1 MSFKKT
7 AIILGTLSLLTAKNL
22 NAQENKY
29 FLLENKN
36 QTEITPKVDTSSY
49 SKQNQKIK
57 EFVENA
63 REYIGTTYSW
73 GGRLTKK
80 NPGLDCLGLLFIPYS
95 ETFGTKW
102 YDFSVYPSQIVEK
115 NQLGKPVKGLD
126 GILSEDVQISNL
138 QEGDIIYLLS
148 KTKIQDK
155 PLAKINGI
163 EYWPWHTGI
172 YSNKKENLFLEASPF
187 SKVIERDFSEV
198 LKENIGIFVTR
209 INP

>member
-1 MSFKKT
+1 MNLKKT

-22 NAQENKY
+22 KAQESKY
-29 FLLENKN
+29 FVSENKPL
-36 QTEITPKVDTSSY
+36 TEINSQKDTSNY
-49 SKQNQKIK
+49 LKQNEKIK
-57 EFVENA
+57 EFVTNA
-63 REYIGTTYSW
+63 RKHIGTPYLW

-80 NPGLDCLGLLFIPYS
+80 NPGLDCLGLLFVPYS
-95 ETFGTKW
+95 ETFETKW
-102 YDFSVYPSQIVEK
+102 YDFSVYPSEIIEK
-115 NQLGKPVKGLD
+115 QQLGKPVKGLD
-126 GILSEDVQISNL
+126 GILSEDVNISNL

-172 YSNKKENLFLEASPF
+172 YSNKSKNLFLEANPF
-187 SKVIERDFSEV
+187 SKVIERDFSQV
-198 LKENIGIFVTR
+198 LKENLGIFVTR